1 MEVLGGL
8 PSELVADILGSLGH
22 QDLLNCRRVCKDLK
36 TIIHNDSRLRLQL
49 SLAMSGLEIL
59 DLRTPYP
66 DQLERLHN
74 LRKHWRTLDWTG
86 TYEHPVGG
94 SCHAYELVDGCFVQ
108 LDTEGKLL
116 ILRLPSAQDQ
126 KMVVLCEKDFV
137 NRPADIALDPTQDV
151 VAFLMVESNEDR
163 RLLSLCVSSFSNPD
177 CEAAPKARLPFEVTS
192 DAVWARSVFRSV
204 TQIMGDVIGVFVTTN
219 DLISRFIIWNWR
231 TGGIIVDSGREE
243 CLPMGAFTFSFLDT
257 KHYYVT
263 SIRDEG
269 RIELYS
275 FDPDGQYP
283 GAIHVASLQLPD
295 IGNNVMLHT
304 FRAHCEPH
312 TAEPSARTYTSSPD
326 RKMHVFHLT
335 YLTLVDFGR
344 PTYTLYVP
352 SSLLLKHTLSSKSA
366 RPELIRW
373 EQWGP
378 GTRLMN
384 VQSFYPWLRY
394 VHGSR
399 VVCPPTLDH
408 IRILDFNIQWSLPQ
422 GFSFRPGLEQLLC
435 TTPSVVPRGSVFSKD
450 VESCLPYLSS
460 TLKMDLKYD
469 SYMIDHERIVG
480 LKTAGMQN
488 ERIEGLI
495 VLTL

>member
-74 LRKHWRTLDWTG
+74 LRKHWL
-86 TYEHPVGG
+86 GG

-231 TGGIIVDSGREE
+231 TGGIIV
-243 CLPMGAFTFSFLDT
+243 
-257 KHYYVT
+257 
-263 SIRDEG
+263 G
-269 RIELYS
+269 RIELYC
-275 FDPDGQYP
+275 FDPDGKYP

-312 TAEPSARTYTSSPD
+312 TAEPSPRTYTSSPD

-344 PTYTLYVP
+344 PTYTLY
-352 SSLLLKHTLSSKSA
+352 
-366 RPELIRW
+366 LIRW

-480 LKTAGMQN
+480 LKVSPSSSTRWQ
-488 ERIEGLI
+488 RLI
-495 VLTL
+495 NKLDCRNAKRTNRRGSKWMWADGAQSKIGWDQ